1 MKMTLEQAMEAVERG
16 ETPEQFEK
24 RMRKVRR
31 LIIERD
37 FLEDA
42 IFMLEG
48 DRKKKKQERLDTV
61 NQMLNELL

>member
-1 MKMTLEQAMEAVERG
+1 MRMTFAQAMEAVEHG
-16 ETPEQFEK
+16 ETPEQYEK

-31 LIIERD
+31 LSVERD

-48 DRKKKKQERLDTV
+48 EREKKKQERLDKV
-61 NQMLNELL
+61 NQMLKELS